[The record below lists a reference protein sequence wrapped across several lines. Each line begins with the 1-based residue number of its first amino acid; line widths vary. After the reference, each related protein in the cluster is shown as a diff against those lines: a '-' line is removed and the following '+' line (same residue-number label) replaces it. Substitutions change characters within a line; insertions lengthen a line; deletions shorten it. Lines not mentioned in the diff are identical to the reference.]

1 LEEQT
6 ALLADAW
13 SRAYQCGFIQLHV
26 IPPRVANKVSEHPE
40 CSALARY
47 QLGRSEVAT
56 SQLHKRVRFEDPL
69 SRDVAQLLDGT
80 RDLEGITQ
88 TVVESIRQGQAEVR
102 ENKMVV
108 TEPDRIA
115 KLIEQQVRE
124 VLPAL
129 AREGLLIG

>member
-1 LEEQT
+1 V
-6 ALLADAW
+6 
-13 SRAYQCGFIQLHV
+13 RFQL
-26 IPPRVANKVSEHPE
+26 RKT
-40 CSALARY
+40 
-47 QLGRSEVAT
+47 EVAT

-88 TVVESIRQGQAEVR
+88 TVLESIRTGQAEVR

-124 VLPAL
+124 VLRAL
-129 AREGLLIG
+129 AREGLLVG